1 MEAETYGIDSPG
13 CPSLISLDAASNT
26 SNRRPVMYTV
36 APFVTNPAAIAV
48 VQCMLLPIL
57 SSFDVYSML
66 GGILSSDTP
75 TNDDDDM
82 RETPE

>member
-1 MEAETYGIDSPG
+1 MQAETYGIDSPG

-48 VQCMLLPIL
+48 AQYMLPLILAYLSVQYAWW
-57 SSFDVYSML
+57 YSV
-66 GGILSSDTP
+66 
-75 TNDDDDM
+75 
-82 RETPE
+82 E